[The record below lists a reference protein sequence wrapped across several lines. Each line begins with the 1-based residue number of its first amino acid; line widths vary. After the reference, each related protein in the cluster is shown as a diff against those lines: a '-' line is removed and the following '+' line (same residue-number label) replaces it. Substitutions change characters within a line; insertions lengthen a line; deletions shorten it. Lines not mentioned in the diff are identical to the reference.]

1 MTALTVRLRTDADRA
16 AVDRLKA
23 TTGDATASRAILR
36 AVREYPDL
44 VHQLQEERHTT
55 AALRTT
61 LRDVADAD
69 NDLARAEAGLRH
81 ALDKARAALPDD

>member
-23 TTGDATASRAILR
+23 TTGEGTASRAILR

-44 VHQLQEERHTT
+44 VNQLREERRTT
-55 AALRTT
+55 AALRSA
-61 LRDVADAD
+61 LRAVADAD
-69 NDLARAEAGLRH
+69 NDLARAEAGRRQ
-81 ALDKARAALPDD
+81 AVDQARAAVTDD